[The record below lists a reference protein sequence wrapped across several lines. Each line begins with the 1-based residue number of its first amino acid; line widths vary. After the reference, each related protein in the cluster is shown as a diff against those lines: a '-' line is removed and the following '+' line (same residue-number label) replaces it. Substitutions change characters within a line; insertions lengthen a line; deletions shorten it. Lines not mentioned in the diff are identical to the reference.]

1 MSVRRAASLACA
13 LAAAM
18 PVRADTY
25 FLTVA
30 GLGGEPDYEQRF
42 ESLAADLDRVLK
54 GAGPGAHVFTLS
66 GKDAT
71 RSQVTETVR
80 LIASQAGPADDFML
94 FLIGHGSFDG
104 VQYKINLPGPD
115 LSGAEIAALCETIAS
130 KRQLIVNMTSASGGS
145 IAALARHGRAVIAAT
160 KTGTEKN
167 ATVFAR
173 YWVEALQDPTA
184 DLDKNE
190 SISALEAFQYAT
202 AKTAAFYESQK
213 RLATEHAVFEDTG
226 KGPPVRAAASE
237 SGAGRFLAS
246 LALVRLGSAQAAASD
261 PAKRGLLARKEELE
275 RKIDMLKYQ
284 RAAMAEEDYKA
295 QLTQALVALAKVQ
308 AELEK

>member
-1 MSVRRAASLACA
+1 
-13 LAAAM
+13 M

-42 ESLAADLDRVLK
+42 AGLAADLDRVLK
-54 GAGPGAHVFTLS
+54 GAGADNHVFTLA
-66 GKDAT
+66 GPQAT
-71 RSQVTETVR
+71 RTGVTETMR
-80 LIASQAGPADDFML
+80 LIAAQAGADDDFML

-115 LSGAEIAALCETIAS
+115 MTAGELAGLCDAIAS
-130 KRQLIVNMTSASGGS
+130 KRQLVVNMTSASGGS
-145 IAALARHGRAVIAAT
+145 MAAFARHGRAVIAAT

-184 DLDKNE
+184 DVDKNAAV
-190 SISALEAFQYAT
+190 SALEAFQYAT

-213 RLATEHAVFEDTG
+213 RLATEHAIFEDTG
-226 KGPPVRAAASE
+226 KGVAVRTASTAT
-237 SGAGRFLAS
+237 GAGRALSS
-246 LALVRLGSAQAAASD
+246 LVVVRLGEARSAAAD
-261 PAKRGLLARKEELE
+261 PVKRSLLAQKEQLE
-275 RKIDMLKYQ
+275 QKIDALKYQ
-284 RAAMAEEDYKA
+284 RAAMTADDYKR
-295 QLTQALVALAKVQ
+295 QLTEALVALAKVQ
-308 AELEK
+308 ESLEK